1 MREITPYWFVRKD
14 NPYLTKEYLV
24 APERVFK
31 NQNFSFNSP
40 YLENAY
46 INAVQ
51 IPKRPVKQK
60 SIATRQEGGRSLTI
74 KNKDALFKADK
85 NEWRLNIKGAGAPF
99 ERLLSYDRDEY
110 NIYDSVVKGRRV
122 TLPFRNP
129 GHAKDHKLM
138 DRPSGEHTINHPEFF
153 HHGYFPLITDVDAD
167 RGASYMHRPFGGQ
180 RFGFAL
186 GALKISSLPKKEL
199 GDMNVCPI
207 LSVVKLD
214 EGSYLKAEVI
224 DDAERL
230 QNVHYAQEIRLMPSN
245 VRAHSGYYDFGI
257 ANLSEDTIAIADSL
271 LKNGIDFGDFK
282 ANFIDT
288 AKNIF
293 FLNYNTRKLLDD
305 GRYRYY
311 GQHNSYVLCDTVVDL
326 HGRAY
331 YADLESIGVE
341 ESSKSDLLMYT
352 AGLIYTA
359 GSGMTDFLLSL
370 FLSAQLNGDAF
381 NSSSESILREIKE
394 THADSLDSILQ
405 GESYL
410 KIYPKEYSVLAHLD
424 LDGSTMDVKYRI
436 GPVFVPFESHLE
448 KTIINRPKLPL

>member
-1 MREITPYWFVRKD
+1 MGEITPYWFVRKV
-14 NPYLTKEYLV
+14 NTYLTKEYLV

-74 KNKDALFKADK
+74 ENEDALFKADK

-99 ERLLSYDRDEY
+99 ERLLSYDRDRY
-110 NIYDSVVKGRRV
+110 NVYDSVVEGRKV

-129 GHAKDHKLM
+129 GHAKDHKPM
-138 DRPSGEHTINHPEFF
+138 DRPSGEHSVNYPEFF
-153 HHGYFPLITDVDAD
+153 HQGYFPLITDVDAD
-167 RGASYMHRPFGGQ
+167 IGASYMHRPFGGQ

-199 GDMNVCPI
+199 GNMNVCPI

-224 DDAERL
+224 DDAKRL

-245 VRAHSGYYDFGI
+245 VRVHSGYYDFGI

-311 GQHNSYVLCDTVVDL
+311 GQHNSYLFGDIVVDL

-331 YADLESIGVE
+331 YADLESIGVK
-341 ESSKSDLLMYT
+341 ESSKSDLLMDIIGGESRMRPFIYSLLLS
-352 AGLIYTA
+352 AGLNYYV
-359 GSGMTDFLLSL
+359 D
-370 FLSAQLNGDAF
+370 
-381 NSSSESILREIKE
+381 SSSENLLREIKE
-394 THADSLDSILQ
+394 TYADSLDNLLG
-405 GESYL
+405 GENYL
-410 KIYPKEYSVLAHLD
+410 KINPEERNVLAHLD

-436 GPVFVPFESHLE
+436 GPVFVPFKSLLE
-448 KTIINRPKLPL
+448 GTIINRPKLPL